1 LHDPTQTLTL
11 SMRAKMDA
19 DRLWHQHK
27 FVTMDL
33 TTAPPFLKQD
43 WPTPYEK
50 CVALELMAFWKNTI
64 IRKLLE
70 GTDYQTE
77 NMFTNDYRTLRQWHD
92 HLEQQMQLLHVAL
105 KQIEK
110 ENRGMA
116 TTSNAAPKGHKAPAP
131 YRNPPKKSNKPPTT
145 RPIGQE
151 PNAGFHSSTK
161 ITPFRASEA
170 SMTGTIRLAATATQ
184 PGVKHHVM
192 AAQSAA
198 QPANSPAPT
207 QEQTAGTVHTA
218 PSHPHPTI
226 QPPTSHLHPPGNAAH
241 MNSQYATSSPY
252 TTSGMVPAG
261 HVSRYS
267 TAPHGQMQQAGAMQ
281 GRGHVQQP
289 RPSNGRVQ
297 MSHPV
302 PSNGHGQ
309 KPHSGATNRHA
320 QMPQLGASQA
330 HIQIPYPAPQV
341 YGTSTFRRGGAIPIP
356 FMPDL
361 NSAMEV
367 GETCEKVCEE
377 GGEGEGK
384 DVGGEGEKEHRPFE
398 LRVL

>member
-1 LHDPTQTLTL
+1 LNEFFTEEWEIRGGLAFPPGGPNFLSDLDIRHASSAAINDVGRTLGPDDDNGHRAVQPAAPAHTISAKGIRKYLHDPTQTLTL

-170 SMTGTIRLAATATQ
+170 SMTGTIRLAVTATQ

-198 QPANSPAPT
+198 QPA
-207 QEQTAGTVHTA
+207 
-218 PSHPHPTI
+218 
-226 QPPTSHLHPPGNAAH
+226 
-241 MNSQYATSSPY
+241 
-252 TTSGMVPAG
+252 
-261 HVSRYS
+261 
-267 TAPHGQMQQAGAMQ
+267 
-281 GRGHVQQP
+281 
-289 RPSNGRVQ
+289 
-297 MSHPV
+297 
-302 PSNGHGQ
+302 
-309 KPHSGATNRHA
+309 K
-320 QMPQLGASQA
+320 
-330 HIQIPYPAPQV
+330 
-341 YGTSTFRRGGAIPIP
+341 
-356 FMPDL
+356 
-361 NSAMEV
+361 
-367 GETCEKVCEE
+367 
-377 GGEGEGK
+377 
-384 DVGGEGEKEHRPFE
+384 
-398 LRVL
+398 